1 MLNSRSTPSLT
12 PLLKTP
18 AHLGILP
25 TCLPEYKSDQSRPRV
40 AETTR
45 GIAWAV
51 PLPDPMSHSARRRP
65 ASMTSRE
72 NGFRVLMRRL
82 SDVAGSLEISS
93 IVVQG

>member
-1 MLNSRSTPSLT
+1 MLNSQSTPSLT

-45 GIAWAV
+45 GIA
-51 PLPDPMSHSARRRP
+51 
-65 ASMTSRE
+65 
-72 NGFRVLMRRL
+72 
-82 SDVAGSLEISS
+82 
-93 IVVQG
+93 